1 MTQNKRLDNGWNLI
15 QKEDT
20 FQRKIEIVSDESIR
34 SNDTESIER
43 RMKHLEQATER
54 VRESMK
60 SLQSEVSERR
70 SQQEEDNE

>member
-1 MTQNKRLDNGWNLI
+1 MTQNKQLTNDWNLI

-70 SQQEEDNE
+70 NEQEKDNE